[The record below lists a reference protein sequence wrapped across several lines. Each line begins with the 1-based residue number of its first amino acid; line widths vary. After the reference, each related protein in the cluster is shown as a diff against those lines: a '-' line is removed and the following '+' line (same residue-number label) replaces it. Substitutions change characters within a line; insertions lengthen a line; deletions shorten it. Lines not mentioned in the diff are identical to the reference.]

1 MKGEIIMRANER
13 AEDIVSRID
22 RIEENI
28 RIADEIDSYYHEELM
43 KMKEDIGKI
52 MKYLEAQNNGVG

>member
-1 MKGEIIMRANER
+1 MRANER